1 MVASKHCVV
10 TRAYQTLVLGQAPV
24 ANKAPLNING
34 QPTQMQVQVQTF
46 AVNHHELQPFGP
58 VEEYNLMCKYCGQ
71 YDAQVN
77 WVIELAR
84 PEVPSAG
91 S

>member
-10 TRAYQTLVLGQAPV
+10 TRAYQTLVLGQTPI
-24 ANKAPLNING
+24 ANKSPLNING

-46 AVNHHELQPFGP
+46 AVNHHELQQFGNP
-58 VEEYNLMCKYCGQ
+58 NDFLLMCKYCGQ
-71 YDAQVN
+71 YAPQVD

-84 PEVPSAG
+84 PEVPNVS
-91 S
+91 

>member
-1 MVASKHCVV
+1 MAASKHCVV
-10 TRAYQTLVLGQAPV
+10 TRAYQTLVLGQTPV

-71 YDAQVN
+71 YDAQIN
-77 WVIELAR
+77 WVIELTR